1 MRESKM
7 QSELMKWAA
16 QLSVVYPEL
25 ELINASL
32 NGIFAT
38 GKIKSMM
45 RAQGMKK
52 GYPDIFLPV
61 ARTVGKETYHGLFI
75 ELKQKDGRPTKEQ
88 LWWNKRLNEEGYM
101 AVFCYGL
108 DDARKII
115 CNYLK
120 ISVDRR

>member
-1 MRESKM
+1 MKESTI
-7 QSELMKWAA
+7 QSELMKWAKE
-16 QLSVVYPEL
+16 LSVVYPEL

-32 NGIFAT
+32 NGIVT
-38 GKIKSMM
+38 TPRIKSMM
-45 RAQGMKK
+45 KAQGMKN

-61 ARTVGKETYHGLFI
+61 ARNVNGSLSHGLYI
-75 ELKQKDGRPTKEQ
+75 ELKQENGRPTEEQ
-88 LWWNKRLNEEGYM
+88 LWWNERLNAEGYI

-120 ISVDRR
+120 ISVDR